1 MLKGGVPAGFQ
12 ESETLKVLGADE
24 IHIIASLNEGNAS
37 GRAWGCDLTYEYIK
51 INGEYRS

>member
-37 GRAWGCDLTYEYIK
+37 GRAWGCDLTYEYVK